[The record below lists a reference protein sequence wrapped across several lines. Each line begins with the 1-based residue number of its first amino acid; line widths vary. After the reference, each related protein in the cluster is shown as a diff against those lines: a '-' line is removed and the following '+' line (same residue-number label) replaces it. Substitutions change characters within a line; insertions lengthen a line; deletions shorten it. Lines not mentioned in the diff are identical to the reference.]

1 MSRRTHIALL
11 ILALAAVLAGGCKD
25 PIYFPIKPL
34 RTDAR
39 GSEAYDLDADGTADV
54 FFLSTPNAN
63 GRWVSVSYDRNEDGT
78 PDSVVSLDS
87 IPVEQC
93 RHLVII
99 LDGFSHDVV
108 REFQN
113 TRGLK
118 LFHPPSKIVSPYPTM
133 TDMCLED
140 LLGFVPVKGFQ
151 AEYFNHRKNRIEG
164 GADEY
169 LSGDN
174 QPYNQ
179 FMHYRANLIVDA
191 VSYLYP
197 MKIFGHELDRVKKT
211 FDKRA
216 SREVL
221 TYLVSSAGVSTR
233 DGKDGQFACLR
244 EVDRLVKQV
253 VAETRGL
260 TKITLLSDHGH
271 SYTPARPAKLAAFL
285 EKNDWDVTDRLCD
298 NDDVVLVK
306 FGLVTMAGLSTRRPH
321 ALAKD
326 LAACPAVELVSVRNK
341 QNPSSSLTVYE
352 GPVRKGAPRVEAT
365 IHRTSTGRYIYERM
379 GDDPLGLDDALKT
392 LPSPGKLGSYDAN
405 DLLVATV
412 DAKYPAP
419 MQRLWR
425 AHFGLVENPPD
436 VIVSLKAEYYN
447 GSEALARW
455 VDVNSTHGSLAR
467 SQSVTF
473 IMSTIAPLPP
483 VMRARDVPAAMRK
496 ALGQP
501 RWPIRE

>member
-1 MSRRTHIALL
+1 MSRRTHIGLL
-11 ILALAAVLAGGCKD
+11 ILALAAVLASGCKD
-25 PIYFPIKPL
+25 PIYFPADPL
-34 RTDAR
+34 RTDTH

-54 FFLSTPNAN
+54 FFLSTPEAN
-63 GRWVSVSYDRNEDGT
+63 GRLVSVSYDRNEDGT

-108 REFQN
+108 REFHN

-118 LFHPPSKIVSPYPTM
+118 LFHPPSKIVAPYPTM
-133 TDMCLED
+133 TDMCMED

-169 LSGDN
+169 LSGEN

-179 FMHYRANLIVDA
+179 LMHYRADLVVDA
-191 VSYLYP
+191 VAYLYP
-197 MKIFGHELDRVKKT
+197 MKIFGHELDRVKET

-221 TYLVSSAGVSTR
+221 TYIVSSAGVSTR
-233 DGKDGQFACLR
+233 DGKEGQFACLR

-260 TKITLLSDHGH
+260 TKITLISDHGH
-271 SYTPARPAKLAAFL
+271 SYTPARPAKLEDFL
-285 EKNDWDVTDRLCD
+285 EKNGWNVTDRLCD
-298 NDDVVLVK
+298 KDDVVLVK
-306 FGLVTMAGLSTRRPH
+306 FGLVTMASLSTRRPH

-341 QNPSSSLTVYE
+341 QNPSSLTVYE

-365 IHRTSTGRYIYERM
+365 ITRTSTGRYIYETI
-379 GDDPLGLDDALKT
+379 GDDPLGLADALKT
-392 LPSPGKLGSYDAN
+392 LPHPGKLGSYDAN
-405 DLLVATV
+405 DLLAATV

-473 IMSTIAPLPP
+473 IMSTIGPLPP